1 MKVGVTSWFCNTAE
15 WETRVQSGDLSQ
27 PYPITDAEQY
37 ERELYLAGLVEP
49 LGFDSFWTIEHHFS
63 PYGMTGNPLQ
73 LLAYVAGRTSRIELG
88 SMVLVLPWHDPLK
101 LAESISV
108 LDNVLRGRRFN
119 IGMGRGFAAREF
131 NTMNID
137 YGTSR
142 ERLLEVLE
150 IVRTALTQEFFS
162 FDGQFF
168 TIPRT
173 MIRPRPR
180 TDDLTTQMLMTWASP
195 ESLRMAAESG
205 VAPLFTNLHG
215 AEPLRE
221 GMQIFNSIRAEHG
234 WKPAASAVAIT
245 VFCHPDQEFA
255 HEHATRYWRATT
267 GQTIWHYDRY
277 GRADWMPDAPAAERQ
292 ALIDQAYQSQTAAG
306 IFGTPEYLISEIR
319 KVQQAGNIAHLM
331 TLHSFGDMP
340 VADVERSMR
349 LFAAEVL
356 PVIKEIPAGDLD
368 AVSVR
373 ELQPSAS
380 ITI

>member
-1 MKVGVTSWFCNTAE
+1 
-15 WETRVQSGDLSQ
+15 
-27 PYPITDAEQY
+27 
-37 ERELYLAGLVEP
+37 
-49 LGFDSFWTIEHHFS
+49 
-63 PYGMTGNPLQ
+63 
-73 LLAYVAGRTSRIELG
+73 
-88 SMVLVLPWHDPLK
+88 
-101 LAESISV
+101 
-108 LDNVLRGRRFN
+108 
-119 IGMGRGFAAREF
+119 
-131 NTMNID
+131 
-137 YGTSR
+137 
-142 ERLLEVLE
+142 
-150 IVRTALTQEFFS
+150 
-162 FDGQFF
+162 
-168 TIPRT
+168 

-221 GMQIFNSIRAEHG
+221 GMQTFNSIRAEHG

-277 GRADWMPDAPAAERQ
+277 GRADWLPDATAAERQ

-380 ITI
+380 ITS